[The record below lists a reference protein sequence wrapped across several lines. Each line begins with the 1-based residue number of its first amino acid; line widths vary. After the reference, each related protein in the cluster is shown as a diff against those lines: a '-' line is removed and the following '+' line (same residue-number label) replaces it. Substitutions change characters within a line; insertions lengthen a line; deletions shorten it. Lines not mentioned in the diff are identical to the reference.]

1 MIEPRPSL
9 ARTACLQPKGYA
21 IGIAAMHRVPVGQLG
36 LPGVVYD
43 QARLETGDAG
53 IADQSVQSAVRIQDF
68 EEHAHPVFLPAYVR
82 MPVAGQPRSAQ
93 DGNTRNVTN
102 R

>member
-53 IADQSVQSAVRIQDF
+53 IADQSVQSTVRIQDF
-68 EEHAHPVFLPAYVR
+68 VEHANPVFLQAYVQ
-82 MPVAGQPRSAQ
+82 MPVARRAPKTFSC
-93 DGNTRNVTN
+93 
-102 R
+102 